1 MMGSFVWRVLGTGS
15 AVLAGILA
23 NKLVTTLWKKAGRDE
38 VLDPR
43 DPRTP
48 ARDAVLFAALTGLA
62 VGAARTLATRK
73 AAAYYEQSA
82 GHLPKA
88 MEKGDA

>member
-1 MMGSFVWRVLGTGS
+1 MGPLVWRVLGTGS
-15 AVLAGILA
+15 AVLAGVIA
-23 NKLVTTLWKKAGRDE
+23 NRLVIAIWKKAGRDE
-38 VLDPR
+38 VVDPR

-48 ARDAVLFAALTGLA
+48 AMDAILFAALTGLA

-73 AAAYYEQSA
+73 AAQYYQRSA

-88 MEKGDA
+88 MQQGDA

>member
-1 MMGSFVWRVLGTGS
+1 MGALVWRVLGTGG
-15 AVLAGILA
+15 AILAGIVA
-23 NKLVTTLWKKAGRDE
+23 NKLVQTIWKKAGRDA

-48 ARDAVLFAALTGLA
+48 AKDAVLFAALTGLA
-62 VGAARTLATRK
+62 VGAARTLVTRK
-73 AAAYYEQSA
+73 AARYYEKSA

-88 MEKGDA
+88 MEKGEA

>member
-1 MMGSFVWRVLGTGS
+1 MGTLVWRVMGTGG
-15 AVLAGILA
+15 AILAGVVA
-23 NKLVTTLWKKAGRDE
+23 NKLVQQLWRRAGRDE
-38 VLDPR
+38 VHDPR

-48 ARDAVLFAALTGLA
+48 AKDALLFAALTGLA

-73 AAAYYEQSA
+73 AAQYYEKSA

-88 MEKGDA
+88 MQKGEA